1 MPLTVIDI
9 ERRTRWRIGLLY
21 AVLLVMYLFMAL
33 AIYAGLIMLFFP
45 VAFVWSGPS
54 AFAPAHLAV
63 IIAGVTAISGLHF
76 WFSAST
82 VIRSVVR
89 TLGAVTPDPDD
100 EIHRR
105 LLNVMDEV
113 QIMADRKR
121 ITCMVIPSLS
131 LNALAASDLKG
142 EAIIAITEGLLSRLS
157 RPQLEA
163 VVAHE
168 AYHILSGDCVE
179 STIATSFFG
188 MYASF
193 IEQLESWA
201 EEDRPPSF
209 HPAFLSL
216 QGLLGLSNLLSMFIS
231 REREYRADAAAV
243 RMTRDPVAMAE
254 ALHLV
259 SRNWTGSG
267 MISSGLEMLC
277 IVSPEPDS
285 YEKSESWVV
294 NLLATH
300 PPMRKRIRMIL
311 KYAHSTIQAF
321 EKKQEEKAV
330 AGVTAESEGQDYFAL
345 DGKQQWQGPFSVAEL
360 CTSPWVTPQTWIS
373 NGDRQALSRA
383 SEIESVCSIL
393 NIRAAGAISAYAC
406 PSCKR
411 SLRKVEYENTQV
423 HQCSSCGGTL
433 VENDKIPRIIARREK
448 GCTERLKALAGAVVH
463 DNQRAMTLRHL
474 KKTGTRKMTGHTC
487 SKCNNVMFRTFYSG
501 AYLIEIDRCNICRL
515 TWFDA
520 DELEMLQCLIENK
533 ITGRTSKPDAL
544 HA

>member
-21 AVLLVMYLFMAL
+21 VVLLVMYLFMAL

-105 LLNVMDEV
+105 LLNIMDEV

-142 EAIIAITEGLLSRLS
+142 EAVIAITEGLLSRLS

-243 RMTRDPVAMAE
+243 RMTRNPVAMAE

-277 IVSPEPDS
+277 IASPEPDA
-285 YEKSESWVV
+285 YDEEEDWMA
-294 NLLATH
+294 NLLSTH

-311 KYAHSTIQAF
+311 KYAHSAISVFERRMNGQA
-321 EKKQEEKAV
+321 EGSAREEASS
-330 AGVTAESEGQDYFAL
+330 GGETYFAL
-345 DGKQQWQGPFSVAEL
+345 DAKQQWQGPFSVAEL
-360 CTSPWVTPQTWIS
+360 CASPWVTPQTWIS
-373 NGDRQALSRA
+373 GGDRQALSRA
-383 SEIESVCSIL
+383 SEIEAVCSAL
-393 NIRAAGAISAYAC
+393 CIRTVGAPSTYAC
-406 PSCKR
+406 PSCKQP
-411 SLRKVEYENTQV
+411 LRKVEYEGTQV

-433 VENDKIPRIIARREK
+433 VENVKIPRIIARQEK
-448 GCTERLKALAGAVVH
+448 KCSERVKALAQAVVR
-463 DNQRAMTLRHL
+463 DNQRTMTLRHL
-474 KKTGTRKMTGHTC
+474 KNTGKRQMTGQKC
-487 SKCNNVMFRTFYSG
+487 SKCKNTLFRTFYSG
-501 AYLIEIDRCNICRL
+501 AYLVEIDQCNICRL
-515 TWFDA
+515 SWFDA

-533 ITGRTSKPDAL
+533 ITVRMGISDA
-544 HA
+544 